1 MEATRGAALSSA
13 PTGNPIVPDRGARS
27 SEPLARRSQHGGQP
41 GTSAL
46 QRLGDWAKRPG
57 TLAQRPTRAASRGA
71 RGGGEEGGAGAFLS
85 EWFVECSST
94 DGALTRLDQ
103 KERLRH
109 YSLEVSLIFS
119 INPPTAKGQGQQHS

>member
-13 PTGNPIVPDRGARS
+13 PTGNPIVPDPRN
-27 SEPLARRSQHGGQP
+27 EPLARRSQHGGQP

-71 RGGGEEGGAGAFLS
+71 RGGGNCNLNQNHQTDARVQGAVASLANPGK
-85 EWFVECSST
+85 WVKN
-94 DGALTRLDQ
+94 DH
-103 KERLRH
+103 RH
-109 YSLEVSLIFS
+109 V
-119 INPPTAKGQGQQHS
+119 

>member
-1 MEATRGAALSSA
+1 MEATRSRALSSA
-13 PTGNPIVPDRGARS
+13 QTGNPIVPDSLDPRT
-27 SEPLARRSQHGGQP
+27 EPLARRSQHGGQP

-85 EWFVECSST
+85 AR
-94 DGALTRLDQ
+94 GG
-103 KERLRH
+103 
-109 YSLEVSLIFS
+109 S
-119 INPPTAKGQGQQHS
+119 I

>member
-1 MEATRGAALSSA
+1 MAALPA
-13 PTGNPIVPDRGARS
+13 IRLRQIRGARS
-27 SEPLARRSQHGGQP
+27 SDEPLALRSQHGGQP

-71 RGGGEEGGAGAFLS
+71 RGGGEEGGAGAFLQGG
-85 EWFVECSST
+85 FVECSST

>member
-13 PTGNPIVPDRGARS
+13 PTGNPIVPD

-57 TLAQRPTRAASRGA
+57 TLSQMATRAASRGA

-85 EWFVECSST
+85 ARGF
-94 DGALTRLDQ
+94 R
-103 KERLRH
+103 
-109 YSLEVSLIFS
+109 
-119 INPPTAKGQGQQHS
+119 

>member
-13 PTGNPIVPDRGARS
+13 PTGNPIVPDS
-27 SEPLARRSQHGGQP
+27 ILWNEPLARRSQHGGQP

-85 EWFVECSST
+85 AR
-94 DGALTRLDQ
+94 GG
-103 KERLRH
+103 
-109 YSLEVSLIFS
+109 SLSAA
-119 INPPTAKGQGQQHS
+119 PPTELSHGSIKKSAFGTTLSRSR